1 MAEPEGTGP
10 AGGDGGR
17 PTGSSRVLRY
27 LESSTNL
34 AGSLGGMV
42 GLGLHFAGVVSGA
55 LFPLVV
61 LAGYA
66 WLALTWRS
74 FLSLRDRTSD
84 ALENEVNAALG
95 LPPVGDAGRAPRDA
109 GPVAEYRRTGLG
121 PASGPVVDSTVLP
134 DNVVITRDPEPRQN
148 PSTQPV
154 GPTKDAERSEPPVSP
169 PVRRD
174 PIAEL
179 EQLRSDNS
187 AVLITKYYTQGY
199 LQSQRAF
206 ALSMSS
212 AVVGFGLMAVG
223 VVLFYRD
230 PDHLAPGTVSAVA
243 GVVSNTVSVL
253 FFRQADR
260 ARDMMISMID
270 KLRLDREQDA
280 RMRSGLASVE
290 LIESADLK
298 DTLRS
303 WVALGL
309 LAPPSSA
316 GQVPGLPVP
325 GASGIPPL
333 PLPGTPGT
341 PTTVPPPRR
350 RTGARRERPADPTP
364 S

>member
-1 MAEPEGTGP
+1 M
-10 AGGDGGR
+10 
-17 PTGSSRVLRY
+17 
-27 LESSTNL
+27 
-34 AGSLGGMV
+34 
-42 GLGLHFAGVVSGA
+42 
-55 LFPLVV
+55 
-61 LAGYA
+61 
-66 WLALTWRS
+66 
-74 FLSLRDRTSD
+74 
-84 ALENEVNAALG
+84 NAALG
-95 LPPVGDAGRAPRDA
+95 LPPVGEAGREPRDGRA
-109 GPVAEYRRTGLG
+109 GAEYRRVGLG
-121 PASGPVVDSTVLP
+121 PAGVPAGHSAGLP
-134 DNVVITRDPEPRQN
+134 DGPADEQEPEPRQI
-148 PSTQPV
+148 PARQPV
-154 GPTKDAERSEPPVSP
+154 GPAEEADRSQPQVSP

-309 LAPPSSA
+309 LASPPSA

-350 RTGARRERPADPTP
+350 RTAARRERPADPT
-364 S
+364 SS